1 MEWYHREIA
10 SETVPIGKT
19 ATRIVEQISDTHV
32 WLHLLPLRLDARD
45 GEIHI
50 WINDG
55 KNIKAIKS
63 RDLSLR
69 CHLIQSKVQYKH
81 RFINAALRGAATL
94 RARLQKGHPA
104 TTFVLAEE
112 KVEECRESNISTA
125 LNFACSGGELLKRTR
140 KGALHWKQVSFNI
153 NSKWQVVAKM
163 KSKYMAVAFTKKKK
177 YAISGVQSDVPA
189 WPRRE
194 IDDGSEQKAYFGI
207 ITADRI
213 IEFECK
219 SKGEKHM
226 WIEGIQCMLNC
237 ANIPY
242 FRSYFDHGETRISC
256 LKIGKRYNVY
266 L

>member
-1 MEWYHREIA
+1 MDENDIT
-10 SETVPIGKT
+10 SSLVLLKTMVPTPQSIMMGKT
-19 ATRIVEQISDTHV
+19 TE
-32 WLHLLPLRLDARD
+32 
-45 GEIHI
+45 E
-50 WINDG
+50 
-55 KNIKAIKS
+55 
-63 RDLSLR
+63 
-69 CHLIQSKVQYKH
+69 SKVQYKH

-219 SKGEKHM
+219 SKDVVTFDNMRKVNWSEPAEAP
-226 WIEGIQCMLNC
+226 WIQCYALY
-237 ANIPY
+237 ASKESRLI
-242 FRSYFDHGETRISC
+242 
-256 LKIGKRYNVY
+256 
-266 L
+266 